1 MNERLKLLRKHLHLS
16 GEKFGKKIG
25 LGKVAIS
32 DMENGRYKLTE
43 QTILSICREYNVN
56 EAWLR
61 TGKGEMFVKKDD
73 SLEDL
78 FSDASDLEKSIIAA
92 YLSIDADLRDQLIV
106 KFLNSFGRKDLA
118 EKFESGIEQI
128 EKTVKIDKD
137 EVITAKVK
145 KRKQK

>member
-56 EAWLR
+56 EQWLR
-61 TGKGEMFVKKDD
+61 TGKGEMFEKSDN
-73 SLEDL
+73 LEDL

-92 YLSIDADLRDQLIV
+92 YLSIDADLRDQVIV
-106 KFLNSFGRKDLA
+106 QFLNSIGKKDLA
-118 EKFESGIEQI
+118 SKFESEVEQI

-137 EVITAKVK
+137 ETITAKVK